1 MPGVL
6 FDEICYVLFVASK
19 TTLHFSFLSLSGLT
33 RLGALIFLILGW
45 FFHICLIFYK
55 IICPILSLRTQHY
68 NKWVHLCLLI
78 VGKHVPSV
86 LL

>member
-1 MPGVL
+1 MLCTFGGFENYFAFFL
-6 FDEICYVLFVASK
+6 
-19 TTLHFSFLSLSGLT
+19 LSLSGLST
-33 RLGALIFLILGW
+33 LGAVTFMILGW
-45 FFHICLIFYK
+45 FFHISLIFYK